1 MKAFPKNSY
10 DFLVADKE
18 VFLLD
23 KIEKGEKI
31 MFSLFKKEKFK
42 IVSPLDGQLILL
54 KDVPDSVFSQKLM
67 GDGFAIIPQSQ
78 VVVSPISGVAESVF
92 STGHAVGIKTKM
104 D

>member
-1 MKAFPKNSY
+1 
-10 DFLVADKE
+10 
-18 VFLLD
+18 
-23 KIEKGEKI
+23 

-92 STGHAVGIKTKM
+92 PTGHAVGIKTKG
-104 D
+104 DPSHIVHIGLDTCLINWRRFYLFNFTR